1 MSDMIPKAQSGLEL
15 MVLVSYS
22 LLAFSVIYMVFLQ
35 SSLVTIKDKRA
46 MESQKLVELVG
57 YEIDIATSM
66 GTGYSKNVTLSDTIL
81 GETYNVIVVSN
92 LVVVNSSQS
101 YTTSIITSNIT
112 GTILPGDNR
121 IENRDGLI
129 YANS

>member
-1 MSDMIPKAQSGLEL
+1 MKNTVPKAQSGLEL
-15 MVLVSYS
+15 MVLISYS

-35 SSLVTIKDKRA
+35 SSFVTIKEKRVV
-46 MESQKLVELVG
+46 ESQKLVELIG

-66 GTGYSKNVTLSDTIL
+66 GTGYSKNVTLTNTIL
-81 GETYNVIVVSN
+81 GETYNVIVLSN

-101 YTTSIITSNIT
+101 YTVSIITPNIT

-121 IENRDGLI
+121 IENRDGQI
-129 YANS
+129 YANP

>member
-1 MSDMIPKAQSGLEL
+1 MSNTIPKAQSGLEL
-15 MVLVSYS
+15 MMLISYS
-22 LLAFSVIYMVFLQ
+22 LLVFSVIYIVFLQ
-35 SSLVTIKDKRA
+35 SSFTTIKEKRV
-46 MESQKLVELVG
+46 MESQKLVEMIG

-92 LVVVNSSQS
+92 LVIVNSSQS
-101 YTTSIITSNIT
+101 YTASIITSNIT

-121 IENRDGLI
+121 IENRDGQI
-129 YANS
+129 YANL